1 MKKLGI
7 ISLLILLTQPV
18 VAQRYMTQNGV
29 ISFFS
34 STPVEDIEA
43 INNQV
48 SAVLNAE
55 NGEIASVLLMKAF
68 NFEKALMQEHFNEK
82 YVESEKYPKSTFKG
96 KIVNFSDL
104 DLSAN
109 KPNTVRIKGS
119 LSIHGVSNEIEVEG
133 LLTNTNGI
141 MVLKFDFIVAVADYD
156 IEIPGPVKEKIA
168 KSIKIDAHFKMNEM

>member
-7 ISLLILLTQPV
+7 IGVFLILSQSMI
-18 VAQRYMTQNGV
+18 AQKYMTQNGV

-43 INNQV
+43 VNNQV

-55 NGEIASVLLMKAF
+55 NGEIASVLLMKAY

-96 KIVNFSDL
+96 KIVNFKEL
-104 DLSAN
+104 DLSKDTPN
-109 KPNTVRIKGS
+109 KVLINGS
-119 LSIHGVSNEIEVEG
+119 LSIHGVTNQVEVEG
-133 LLTNTNGI
+133 VLTNIDGI
-141 MVLKFDFIVAVADYD
+141 MNLKFSFPVEVADYA
-156 IEIPGPVKEKIA
+156 IEIPGPVKDNIA
-168 KSIKIDAHFKMNEM
+168 KTIKVDAHFKMNKM

>member
-7 ISLLILLTQPV
+7 LTVMLVFALTTQ
-18 VAQRYMTQNGV
+18 AQKYMTQNGV

-43 INNQV
+43 VNNQV

-55 NGEIASVLLMKAF
+55 NGQIASVLLMKAF

-96 KIVNFSDL
+96 NIVNFEALNLTEEDPQKVVISG
-104 DLSAN
+104 N
-109 KPNTVRIKGS
+109 
-119 LSIHGVSNEIEVEG
+119 LSIHGVSNEVKVNG
-133 LLTNTNGI
+133 VLTNIDGT
-141 MVLKFDFIVAVADYD
+141 MDLKFKFNVEVADYS

-168 KSIKIDAHFKMNEM
+168 KSITIDAHFKMNKM

>member
-1 MKKLGI
+1 MKKLRI
-7 ISLLILLTQPV
+7 LIVTLVIAQSLQ
-18 VAQRYMTQNGV
+18 AQKYMTQNGV

-43 INNQV
+43 VNNQV

-55 NGEIASVLLMKAF
+55 NGQIASVLLMKAF

-96 KIVNFSDL
+96 NITNINEL
-104 DLSAN
+104 DLSEGNAN
-109 KPNTVRIKGS
+109 NVMIKGS
-119 LSIHGVSNEIEVEG
+119 LSIHGVNNEIEVSG
-133 LLTNTNGI
+133 VLMNVDGI
-141 MVLKFDFIVAVADYD
+141 MDLKFKFNVAVADYN

-168 KSIKIDAHFKMNEM
+168 KSITIDAHFKMNKM

>member
-7 ISLLILLTQPV
+7 LLVMLVISQHIQ
-18 VAQRYMTQNGV
+18 AQKYMTQNGV

-43 INNQV
+43 VNNQV

-68 NFEKALMQEHFNEK
+68 SFEKALMQEHFNEK
-82 YVESEKYPKSTFKG
+82 FVESEKYPKSTFKG
-96 KIVNFSDL
+96 KIVNFSGL
-104 DLSAN
+104 KLKKGSAEE
-109 KPNTVRIKGS
+109 VVIKGS
-119 LSIHGVSNEIEVEG
+119 LTIHGVTNDIEVKG
-133 LLTNTNGI
+133 DLLNDKGV
-141 MVLKFDFIVAVADYD
+141 MDLQFAFQVQVADYD

-168 KSIKIDAHFKMNEM
+168 KTIDIDAHFKMNKM

>member
-1 MKKLGI
+1 MKKLKF
-7 ISLLILLTQPV
+7 LLIMLVISQSIQ
-18 VAQRYMTQNGV
+18 AQRYMTQNGV

-43 INNQV
+43 VNNQV

-55 NGEIASVLLMKAF
+55 NGEIASVLLLKAF

-96 KIVNFSDL
+96 KIENFSDL
-104 DLSAN
+104 KLAKGSAED
-109 KPNTVRIKGS
+109 VIIKGE
-119 LSIHGVSNEIEVEG
+119 LSIHGVTNKIEVIG
-133 LLTNTNGI
+133 KLLNDNGV
-141 MVLKFDFIVAVADYD
+141 MDLKFAFQVQVADYN

-168 KSIKIDAHFKMNEM
+168 KTIDIDAHFKMNKM

>member
-1 MKKLGI
+1 MKKI
-7 ISLLILLTQPV
+7 AILTIFVILTQSV
-18 VAQRYMTQNGV
+18 LAQRYMTQNGV

-43 INNQV
+43 VNNQV

-96 KIVNFSDL
+96 RIVNFDEL
-104 DLSAN
+104 DLSPNNPN
-109 KPNTVRIKGS
+109 KVLIKGS
-119 LSIHGVSNEIEVEG
+119 LSIHGETNEIEVEG
-133 LLTNTNGI
+133 VLTNI
-141 MVLKFDFIVAVADYD
+141 DDLMDLKFGFNVQVADYA

-168 KSIKIDAHFKMNEM
+168 KSIKIDAHFKMNKM

>member
-7 ISLLILLTQPV
+7 LAIMLV
-18 VAQRYMTQNGV
+18 FAQTIHAQKYMTQNGV

-43 INNQV
+43 VNNQV
-48 SAVLNAE
+48 SAVLNAD
-55 NGEIASVLLMKAF
+55 NGQIASVLLMKAF

-96 KIVNFSDL
+96 NVVNFEEL
-104 DLSAN
+104 DLSEGKAN
-109 KPNTVRIKGS
+109 KIVISGS
-119 LSIHGVSNEIEVEG
+119 LSIHGVSNDVKVNG
-133 LLTNTNGI
+133 VLTNIDGV
-141 MVLKFDFIVAVADYD
+141 MDLKFKFNVAVADYN

-168 KSIKIDAHFKMNEM
+168 KSIAIDAHFKMNKM